1 MTEIMGRV
9 NEAESMGASIELCRY
24 AEQMRRK
31 EVLTTSDF
39 SFMADLVDRGVKQG
53 YLNEAV
59 PITYDRLGWRRDAQ
73 DFRPSRLYD
82 INAARIIPRVAE
94 KAEYL
99 PIDPELADYEFQVYK
114 YGCQWDLSWEAWLT
128 DQRDLSLLAD
138 YPASWGLSARYTREY
153 LFTQAYAANATL
165 FTVGQGNLIS
175 DVLTASGEGLAKAI
189 TAIRNFTDPS
199 GNVTVY
205 TGPLLLVVPPAL
217 EWTANRLVKSAT
229 TQGMSL
235 TNLVAGGDT
244 NVADNNP
251 MFGAATVVVNPFL
264 PVLDTTNGDTAW
276 YLFCAPQLRP
286 AVRYGYLR
294 GYENPE
300 IWVKDSDARAMM
312 NSSDDPFA
320 GSFATDDI
328 AFKLRFT
335 FGTGLVDWRGALMS
349 DGTGD

>member
-1 MTEIMGRV
+1 M
-9 NEAESMGASIELCRY
+9 
-24 AEQMRRK
+24 
-31 EVLTTSDF
+31 
-39 SFMADLVDRGVKQG
+39 
-53 YLNEAV
+53 
-59 PITYDRLGWRRDAQ
+59 
-73 DFRPSRLYD
+73 
-82 INAARIIPRVAE
+82 
-94 KAEYL
+94 
-99 PIDPELADYEFQVYK
+99 
-114 YGCQWDLSWEAWLT
+114 
-128 DQRDLSLLAD
+128 
-138 YPASWGLSARYTREY
+138 
-153 LFTQAYAANATL
+153 
-165 FTVGQGNLIS
+165 
-175 DVLTASGEGLAKAI
+175 
-189 TAIRNFTDPS
+189 
-199 GNVTVY
+199 TVY

-229 TQGMSL
+229 TQ
-235 TNLVAGGDT
+235 GGDT

-300 IWVKDSDARAMM
+300 VWVKDSDARAMM